1 MLNFYYI
8 AESLFKINLT
18 MNQQL
23 LLVEDDTDLGNV
35 MKQYLE
41 VHDFN
46 VLLCRDGLEG
56 WHSFKDGK
64 FDLCILDIM
73 MPKMDGFTLAKK
85 IKTFNEEVPFIFLT
99 AKDQKIDRL
108 KGLALGADD
117 YITKPFE
124 IDELMLR
131 IQNILRRTNRSKTLL
146 QRVGI
151 FSFDRANLL
160 LKGNQKEYSLTLQ
173 EAKLLQLLLD
183 NKNEVV
189 TREAILT
196 KLWGDNNYFAG
207 RSMDV
212 FISRLRKYLKS
223 DKRVSIENRRGVGF
237 ALKVEE

>member
-1 MLNFYYI
+1 
-8 AESLFKINLT
+8 

-41 VHDFN
+41 VHDFK
-46 VLLCRDGLEG
+46 VMLCRDGLEG
-56 WHSFKDGK
+56 WERFQKRR

-73 MPKMDGFTLAKK
+73 MPQMDGFALAKK
-85 IKTFNEEVPFIFLT
+85 IKGLNEEIPFIFLT
-99 AKDQKIDRL
+99 AKDQKFDRL

-131 IQNILRRTNRSKTLL
+131 IQNILRRTSRNKTLL
-146 QRVGI
+146 QQVGI

-160 LKGNQKEYSLTLQ
+160 LKGNQKEFSLTLQ

-212 FISRLRKYLKS
+212 FISRLRKYLKP
-223 DKRVSIENRRGVGF
+223 DLNVLIENRRGVGF
-237 ALKVEE
+237 ALKVIE

>member
-1 MLNFYYI
+1 
-8 AESLFKINLT
+8 

-41 VHDFN
+41 VHDFE
-46 VLLCRDGLEG
+46 VVLCRDGLEG
-56 WHSFKDGK
+56 WRSFKKGR

-73 MPKMDGFTLAKK
+73 MPQMDGFTLAKK
-85 IKTFNEEVPFIFLT
+85 IKNLNEEIPFVFLT
-99 AKDQKIDRL
+99 AKNQKFDRL

-131 IQNILRRTNRSKTLL
+131 IQNILRRTSRNKPLL
-146 QRVGI
+146 QQIGI

-160 LKGNQKEYSLTLQ
+160 LKGNQKEFSLTLQ

-183 NKNEVV
+183 NRNEVV

-196 KLWGDNNYFAG
+196 QLWGDNNYFAG

-223 DKRVSIENRRGVGF
+223 DYTVSIENRRGVGF
-237 ALKVEE
+237 VLKALG

>member
-1 MLNFYYI
+1 
-8 AESLFKINLT
+8 
-18 MNQQL
+18 MNHQL

-41 VHDFN
+41 VHDFG
-46 VLLCRDGLEG
+46 VVLCRDGLEG
-56 WHSFKDGK
+56 WRSFKRGQ

-73 MPKMDGFTLAKK
+73 MPEMDGFTLAKK
-85 IKTFNEEVPFIFLT
+85 IKHTDEEIPFVFLT
-99 AKDQKIDRL
+99 AKDQKFDRL

-124 IDELMLR
+124 IDELVLR
-131 IQNILRRTNRSKTLL
+131 IQNILRRTNRNKVLL
-146 QRVGI
+146 QKVGR

-160 LKGNQKEYSLTLQ
+160 LKDHQKEFSLTLQ

-223 DKRVSIENRRGVGF
+223 DQSVVIENRRGVGF
-237 ALKVEE
+237 SLKVLE